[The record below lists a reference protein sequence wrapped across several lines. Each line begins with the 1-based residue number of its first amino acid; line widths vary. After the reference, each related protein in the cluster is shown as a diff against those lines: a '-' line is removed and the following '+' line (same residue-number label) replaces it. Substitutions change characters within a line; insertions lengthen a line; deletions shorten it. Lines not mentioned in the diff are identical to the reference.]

1 MGTELR
7 MALNNLAR
15 ASAFGTVLLLAMGGC
30 NQLTQ
35 GTGGGPVTGAAGGAT
50 SVGAQGSLERCPETL
65 GTLAV
70 DDGRDKAWFG
80 PFLQATQITTI
91 EPMIR
96 LVVQQSNC
104 FMITSIGN
112 SRLDGRMSG
121 ITDMQRN
128 SGEFRAG
135 SNQQRGQRVAAD
147 YFLEPAIL
155 FAGAN
160 TGGIGGALGGF
171 GGSRAGFAAGL
182 IGAGLSQN
190 TTSVTMSLFDIRSQV
205 QIAASEGSSSA
216 SNLSGTLAGF
226 GLGTGG
232 GGGGAL
238 SAYSRT
244 PQGQATV
251 AAFVD
256 AYNKLVVA
264 ARGYRAQTIRGG
276 AGTGGRLR
284 VN

>member
-1 MGTELR
+1 MSVVK
-7 MALNNLAR
+7 LAR
-15 ASAFGTVLLLAMGGC
+15 VSVLGTALALALGGC
-30 NQLTQ
+30 NTLTQ
-35 GTGGGPVTGAAGGAT
+35 GTGGGPVSGSAGGST
-50 SVGAQGSLERCPETL
+50 SVGADAGLARCSETL

-80 PFLQATQITTI
+80 PFMQATQITTV

-96 LVVQQSNC
+96 LIVQQSNC

-112 SRLDGRMSG
+112 TRLEGRMG
-121 ITDMQRN
+121 AITDQQRN
-128 SGEFRAG
+128 SGEFRPG
-135 SNQQRGQRVAAD
+135 SFQQRGQRVAAD

-160 TGGIGGALGGF
+160 TGGIGGAVGGI
-171 GGSRAGFAAGL
+171 GGVAGL
-182 IGAGLSQN
+182 VGGLLVAGMSQN
-190 TTSVTMSLFDIRSQV
+190 TTSVNLSLFNIRAGV
-205 QIAASEGSSSA
+205 QIAASEGSSTA
-216 SNLSGTLAGF
+216 SNLSGGLAGL
-226 GLGTGG
+226 GIGTGG
-232 GGGGAL
+232 GGAGVL

-256 AYNKLVVA
+256 AYNKLVLSV
-264 ARGYRAQTIRGG
+264 RSYRAQEIRGG